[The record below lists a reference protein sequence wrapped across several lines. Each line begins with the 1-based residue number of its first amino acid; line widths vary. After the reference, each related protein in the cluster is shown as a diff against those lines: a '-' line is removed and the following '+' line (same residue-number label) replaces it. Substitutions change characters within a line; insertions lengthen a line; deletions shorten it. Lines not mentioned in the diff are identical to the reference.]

1 MVAVEVLTSG
11 FGPAEHAPNCPIGT
25 ASSEGICTCGASVRL
40 HNDKR
45 LDRALNH
52 LSDYMQK
59 LAQTTDAAY
68 CSQCNPDNT
77 TDLLEGSSLP

>member
-45 LDRALNH
+45 LDLEALAPITA
-52 LSDYMQK
+52 LLRS
-59 LAQTTDAAY
+59 AQTE
-68 CSQCNPDNT
+68 N
-77 TDLLEGSSLP
+77 DLIDETAKNGEYDMGT